1 MKKIVIGLSLLI
13 CLNFASNAS
22 AEYYVQS
29 GDTMSK
35 IAQNYGMKLRD
46 LISLNPQHPNPA
58 EIHVGDFMVV
68 REKSKAKVNLVEYA
82 RSLQDI
88 TAYQYGG
95 NNFPYEVDCSAW
107 TQGVF
112 RKFGQDLPRTSADQ
126 SKTGAAI
133 PFKDLNVGDLMF
145 FSTRPDK
152 KVTHVGIFM
161 GNGYWISNLNAKSN
175 VKILSTWGKWTQE
188 NFLWGTRY
196 KL

>member
-1 MKKIVIGLSLLI
+1 MKKIIIAFSLLF

-29 GDTMSK
+29 GDTMAK

-58 EIHVGDFMVV
+58 LIHVGDFIVV
-68 REKSKAKVNLVEYA
+68 REKSKVKVNLVEYA

-112 RKFGQDLPRTSADQ
+112 KKFGQDLPRTSGEQA
-126 SKTGAAI
+126 KTGAVV
-133 PFKDLNVGDLMF
+133 PFKDLDIGDLMF

-152 KVTHVGIFM
+152 KVTHVGLYM
-161 GNGYWISNLNAKSN
+161 GNGYWISNLNKKSN

>member
-1 MKKIVIGLSLLI
+1 MKKIAIGLSLLI

-22 AEYYVQS
+22 AEYYVQK
-29 GDTMSK
+29 GDTMAK
-35 IAQNYGMKLRD
+35 IADKYGMKLRD
-46 LISLNPQHPNPA
+46 LISLNPQHANPA

-82 RSLQDI
+82 RSLQDV
-88 TAYQYGG
+88 TAYKYGG

-107 TQGVF
+107 TQGIF
-112 RKFGQDLPRTSADQ
+112 RKFGRDLPRTSGEQ
-126 SKTGAAI
+126 SKIGS
-133 PFKDLNVGDLMF
+133 PVEFKNLDIGDLMF